1 MVAIGFELTALPTV
15 TRSGRVHLTVFRES
29 CKAEASDEC
38 LIRKVER
45 VFERDFELTS
55 SGNAVSSVIKG
66 GQASLF
72 VVPLDSLPFGSIPKL
87 LV

>member
-1 MVAIGFELTALPTV
+1 MIAIGSECTALPTV
-15 TRSGRVHLTVFRES
+15 LRSERVHLTVFRES
-29 CKAEASDEC
+29 CKAEASDES

-45 VFERDFELTS
+45 VSERNFEITS